1 VVSGHLLEL
10 LSSLIEGATTIV
22 EMCYLRSS
30 HSFLVHVENCQA
42 AKNSTLLGVETTPE
56 VVCLQQPSMISTLR
70 TRSCGALVEK
80 YGFKDQA
87 SAEGL
92 RVWVIHDTTDPCA
105 WVA

>member
-10 LSSLIEGATTIV
+10 LSCLIEGATTIV
-22 EMCYLRSS
+22 EVCSLWSS
-30 HSFLVHVENCQA
+30 HSFLVHVESCQA

-56 VVCLQQPSMISTLR
+56 VVCPQQPSMISTLR
-70 TRSCGALVEK
+70 TRACGALVEK
-80 YGFKDQA
+80 FGFKDQA

-92 RVWVIHDTTDPCA
+92 KIWVMHDTTDPCA

>member
-1 VVSGHLLEL
+1 MVSGHLLEL
-10 LSSLIEGATTIV
+10 LSSLIEGATNIV

-30 HSFLVHVENCQA
+30 HSFLVHVENYQA

-56 VVCLQQPSMISTLR
+56 IVCLQQPSMTSTLR
-70 TRSCGALVEK
+70 TRACGALVEK

-92 RVWVIHDTTDPCA
+92 RVWVIRDTTDPCA
-105 WVA
+105 CVA